1 MSYVGATRESGGSG
15 EEMKRKVRKSQP
27 KKKTAGRR
35 HSGIYSPGKD
45 HLARIALGLFADR
58 DFGSVSI
65 RDIGKAAGV
74 NSAMIYYH
82 FRNKRDLYRAA
93 IESAV
98 EEAFDLF
105 AEHCNTERHETPAEA
120 IGAWFDVHVRLYKQ
134 LRNVIKISLDCKGTV
149 PGAPESKQPIK
160 RFYRH
165 EREILEGLVR
175 QGIKSGHFRKDV
187 DPATI
192 ATMVSTM
199 LDGVLARSFFLKDFD
214 MHETVEAFKRTI
226 MLSLGLRRS
235 GIGPVHQD
243 RGTLVLTERP

>member
-1 MSYVGATRESGGSG
+1 MS
-15 EEMKRKVRKSQP
+15 KQSQS

-35 HSGIYSPGKD
+35 KSNAFSPSKD

-58 DFGSVSI
+58 HFGSVSI
-65 RDIGKAAGV
+65 RDIGKAAGI
-74 NSAMIYYH
+74 NSSMIYYH

-93 IESAV
+93 IESAID
-98 EEAFDLF
+98 EAFELF
-105 AEHCNTERHETPAEA
+105 AEHCNSELHETPAEA

-134 LRNVIKISLDCKGTV
+134 LRNVIKISLDCKGIV
-149 PGAPESKQPIK
+149 PGAPEAKQPIK

-165 EREILEGLVR
+165 EKAILEGLVR
-175 QGIKSGHFRKDV
+175 EGMQSGLFRNDV

-214 MHETVEAFKRTI
+214 MHDTVEAFKRAI
-226 MLSLGLRRS
+226 MLSLGARPGALTSSQEVRQAR
-235 GIGPVHQD
+235 QK
-243 RGTLVLTERP
+243 LVAVEHS